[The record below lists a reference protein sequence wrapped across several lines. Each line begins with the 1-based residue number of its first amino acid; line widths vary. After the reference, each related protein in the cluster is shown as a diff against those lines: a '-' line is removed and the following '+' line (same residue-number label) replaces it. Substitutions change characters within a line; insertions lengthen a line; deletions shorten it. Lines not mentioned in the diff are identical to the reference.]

1 MSRNQLAL
9 KVALSIRGKK
19 ATWVLLKDLALTDPL
34 YKLQTAMWNSA
45 CYVPKAQLSQLGCAT
60 ASVIENFA
68 KLLEAMRKYA
78 VEYGM
83 CKFLLVFYNW
93 YDAER

>member
-1 MSRNQLAL
+1 MQAP
-9 KVALSIRGKK
+9 VAVRCFTNCYTL
-19 ATWVLLKDLALTDPL
+19 PL
-34 YKLQTAMWNSA
+34 PLPL

-60 ASVIENFA
+60 DSVIENFA